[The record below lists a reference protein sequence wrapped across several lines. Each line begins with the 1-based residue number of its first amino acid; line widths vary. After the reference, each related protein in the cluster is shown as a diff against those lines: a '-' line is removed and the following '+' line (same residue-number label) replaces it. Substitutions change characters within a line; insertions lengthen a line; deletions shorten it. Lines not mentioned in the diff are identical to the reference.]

1 MPLELSND
9 LLKLLAKAL
18 PVLSK
23 RQLSPLA
30 RDLVGVFWGLR
41 TAVLIDSVMLDEG
54 DAQSLANAFGAENT
68 EFSRLIVIHEA
79 ISSQT
84 LVVNRLLLAERAK
97 RPTAFIEVGSKTP
110 RLVRSAHPDVCLL
123 ALTLLPSQLLQ
134 PPSSF
139 AALLETV
146 TSHSADST
154 FLSLSLPDQSSPLAL
169 IPFVGYLLDY
179 AAVYC
184 LDESMDGRNCLGGV
198 ELVLCEGFLINSGE
212 RHRLL
217 SFSYPAF
224 LADGQSILAGSHVR
238 QALLGILQHRLR
250 DAQSDHVHLS
260 AMQVEV
266 EVRGGIVLDQVAL

>member
-1 MPLELSND
+1 MLRFIGTSGDKAEL
-9 LLKLLAKAL
+9 
-18 PVLSK
+18 
-23 RQLSPLA
+23 
-30 RDLVGVFWGLR
+30 VFDS

-97 RPTAFIEVGSKTP
+97 RPTAFVEVGRKTP
-110 RLVRSAHPDVCLL
+110 RLLL
-123 ALTLLPSQLLQ
+123 H

-146 TSHSADST
+146 TSHSADSS

-184 LDESMDGRNCLGGV
+184 LDESADGRNCLGGV
-198 ELVLCEGFLINSGE
+198 ELVLCEGFLNNSGD
-212 RHRLL
+212 R
-217 SFSYPAF
+217 
-224 LADGQSILAGSHVR
+224 
-238 QALLGILQHRLR
+238 
-250 DAQSDHVHLS
+250 
-260 AMQVEV
+260 
-266 EVRGGIVLDQVAL
+266 